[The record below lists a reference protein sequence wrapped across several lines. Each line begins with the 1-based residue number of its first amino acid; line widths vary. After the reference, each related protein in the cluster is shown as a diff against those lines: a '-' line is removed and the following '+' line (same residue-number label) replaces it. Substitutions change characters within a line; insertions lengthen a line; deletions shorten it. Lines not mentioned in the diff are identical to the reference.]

1 MTYLLDSSVLIRFF
15 QGKEDAR
22 GIVTQLEPKGQLVV
36 SSLTVSELRTGW
48 TDEQTSHLL
57 PYLYKLVVVQ
67 DVTKEI
73 AELSGKLR
81 HDYRPKGKTLHTVDT
96 VIAATSIVK
105 DCYLVT
111 FDKDFYPISEVNLLP
126 IASLPDMYTGH
137 L

>member
-22 GIVTQLEPKGQLVV
+22 GIVAQLAPKGQLAV
-36 SSLTVSELRTGW
+36 SALTIAELRTGW
-48 TDEQTSHLL
+48 TDEQTSELL
-57 PYLYKLVVVQ
+57 PYLYKLVVVEE
-67 DVTKEI
+67 VTKEI

-81 HDYRPKGKTLHTVDT
+81 HDYKPKGTTLHTVDT

-105 DCYLVT
+105 DCCLVT

-126 IASLPDMYTGH
+126 F
-137 L
+137 